1 MYILPDSVDYYDENG
16 VIHVTPKLHQNT
28 VKPPAP
34 AIQEELRAILRCG
47 GCPEI
52 TTPLSCSLREQ
63 ELPADEKEIENA
75 LGELRGVM
83 QNSLLLTI
91 MPTEGCNFRCHYCY
105 EDHAPISMRR
115 KTLDQIQAYIAAQ
128 APRFRHIG
136 IAWFGGEPTLCKDVI
151 LETSELIQS
160 LQETHSFRYTAS
172 MTTNGYLLGLEDF
185 RKYYHAGITAYQ
197 ITLDGWDHNKT
208 RPHVSGRGTL
218 YTILDNLTAISAL
231 PREQYRFHITIRHNI
246 LAGDEDFS
254 WYDHLY
260 SLFGGDSRFSVMVRP
275 VGDWG
280 GDSVQPLNI
289 LAGESRNELMR
300 KHVDYLN
307 RIGMQCENGKRGILS
322 QICYANYP
330 HSMVFR
336 ASGKIE
342 KCTVCL
348 DHPKNRLG
356 QVDPVKGIVLDETV
370 NQLWSLSAL
379 KPECYHCADVLSCL
393 NMRCPVSRIIY
404 GADASQCARCTAD
417 VY

>member
-1 MYILPDSVDYYDENG
+1 MFTCADEADYYEENG
-16 VIHVTPKLHQNT
+16 VIYVTSALRRNT
-28 VKPPAP
+28 VKLSDP
-34 AIQEELRAILRCG
+34 AIMEEFRSVVRCG

-52 TTPLSCSLREQ
+52 TTPLSRFFHKQEQ
-63 ELPADEKEIENA
+63 PADEKEIENA
-75 LGELRGVM
+75 LGALRGAM
-83 QNSLLLTI
+83 RDSLLLTI
-91 MPTEGCNFRCHYCY
+91 MPTEGCNFRCPYCY

-115 KTLDQIQAYIAAQ
+115 KTLDQIQAYIAEQ

-151 LETSELIQS
+151 LETSGLIQS
-160 LQETHSFRYTAS
+160 LQEAHSFRYTAS

-185 RKYYHAGITAYQ
+185 RKYYHAGITTYQ
-197 ITLDGWDHNKT
+197 ITLDGWEHNKT

-218 YTILDNLTAISAL
+218 YTILDNLKAISAL
-231 PREQYRFHITIRHNI
+231 PREQYGYHITLRHNI

-254 WYDHLY
+254 WYDHLN
-260 SLFGGDSRFSVMVRP
+260 SLFGKDDRFSVLVRP

-280 GDSVQPLNI
+280 GDSVQSLNI
-289 LAGESRNELMR
+289 LAGEAHNELMR

-307 RIGMQCENGKRGILS
+307 QIGMQCANGKRGILS

-348 DHPKNRLG
+348 DHPQNRLG
-356 QVDPVKGIVLDETV
+356 RVDPVKGIVLDEAV
-370 NQLWSLSAL
+370 NQLWSFSAL
-379 KPECYHCADVLSCL
+379 KPECYHCEDVLSCL
-393 NMRCPVSRIIY
+393 NMQCPVLRIIH
-404 GADASQCARCTAD
+404 GADASQCARCTALHC
-417 VY
+417 

>member
-16 VIHVTPKLHQNT
+16 VIHVTPKHHQNT
-28 VKPPAP
+28 VKLPAP

-52 TTPLSCSLREQ
+52 TPPLGGPFHEQ
-63 ELPADEKEIENA
+63 ELQADEKEIENA
-75 LGELRGVM
+75 LGELRGAM
-83 QNSLLLTI
+83 NDSLLLTI

-115 KTLDQIQAYIAAQ
+115 KTLDQIQAYIAEQ

-160 LQETHSFRYTAS
+160 LQEAHSFRYTAG

-185 RKYYHAGITAYQ
+185 RKYYNAGITAYQ

-231 PREQYRFHITIRHNI
+231 PQEQYRFHITIRHNI

-254 WYDHLY
+254 WYDHLHG
-260 SLFGGDSRFSVMVRP
+260 LFGGDSRFSVMVRS

-289 LAGESRNELMR
+289 LAEEARNELMR

-393 NMRCPVSRIIY
+393 NMQCPVPRIIH
-404 GADASQCARCTAD
+404 GADASQCACCTAD